1 TTSVPRAAPRSR
13 ERAPGGRSAASG
25 ARWWTS
31 GRGCWDTT
39 ASPPCPT
46 PTRSRRRAP
55 SRRPRATRPT
65 MTTTPLLELWHRAGR
80 AARDDRKRLLALYGV
95 LLTPLALVL
104 GSLAYRVL
112 AWRGLALPALA
123 RPIAYVLEPLR
134 AAWLADADLDVLLYL
149 LLQ

>member
-1 TTSVPRAAPRSR
+1 
-13 ERAPGGRSAASG
+13 
-25 ARWWTS
+25 
-31 GRGCWDTT
+31 
-39 ASPPCPT
+39 
-46 PTRSRRRAP
+46 
-55 SRRPRATRPT
+55 

-112 AWRGLALPALA
+112 AWRGLALPGLA

-149 LLQ
+149 LLQGLVVASLWGLFGGAISRMAAVHLATGRKEPAGDAMAFAAEP